1 MTAYI
6 VGRLAAVVPVLLGI
20 SVVVFV
26 LLRLTPG
33 DPALMLAGPQASKDE
48 LDVVRRSLGLDQP
61 IPVQFAFWLGRA
73 VRGDLGRSSLLGS
86 QVSDLVVKRFGN
98 TVLLASTSLLLA
110 MLIAIPAGIVSARLR
125 GSPFDNVV
133 MGLTLL
139 ANCMPSY
146 WTGLMMILVFT
157 ATLGWLPSGGMY
169 DVTGDGGLWDLGRHL
184 VMPTLTLGLLSTAL
198 IA

>member
-86 QVSDLVVKRFGN
+86 QVSDLLVKRFGN
-98 TVLLASTSLLLA
+98 TLLLA
-110 MLIAIPAGIVSARLR
+110 ATSLVLATAIAVPAGIISARLR
-125 GSPFDNVV
+125 GSLFDNVV
-133 MGLTLL
+133 MGVTLL
-139 ANCMPSY
+139 ANC
-146 WTGLMMILVFT
+146 
-157 ATLGWLPSGGMY
+157 
-169 DVTGDGGLWDLGRHL
+169 
-184 VMPTLTLGLLSTAL
+184 
-198 IA
+198 